1 MGNHH
6 TTTKEN
12 TPNLIAIDIA
22 KDSLQVRSARRTFR
36 LENTPRGFK
45 TLLKEFPDK
54 DSVLVVFEATGGY
67 ERPLAEFLHARKIAL
82 SIVNPRL
89 LRAFAKSEGIKAKTD
104 PIDAE
109 MIYRFAREKNLRPT
123 PSPTAQQR
131 KLADLL
137 DRRTQLGEFLAREK
151 NRLQKVPNKE
161 VAASLRRC
169 TKALEK
175 EIVLLEQQLRQ
186 LVEDTPELKTPCQT
200 ITSVKGVGE
209 ITAWTIVAQLGEISQ
224 LSRNQLVALAGLAP
238 FNDDSGKHSG
248 KRFIH
253 GGRAKVRRVLFMAA
267 RTAAQCNPVV
277 RPYVEALIARGKP
290 YKCALTA
297 AMRKILIHIQSLLKK
312 NQLLPC

>member
-1 MGNHH
+1 MGHHH

-12 TPNLIAIDIA
+12 TPKLIAIDIA
-22 KDSLQVRSARRTFR
+22 KDSLQVRSARRSVR
-36 LENTPRGFK
+36 LENSPRGFK
-45 TLLKEFPDK
+45 ALLKEFPDK
-54 DSVLVVFEATGGY
+54 ANILVVFEATGGY
-67 ERPLAEFLHARKIAL
+67 ERSLAEFLHARKIAY

-89 LRAFAKSEGIKAKTD
+89 LRAFAKSEGIKAKSD

-109 MIYRFAREKNLRPT
+109 MIYRFASQKNLRPT
-123 PSPTAQQR
+123 PPPSVQQR

-175 EIVLLEQQLRQ
+175 EIALIEKELRT
-186 LVEDTPELKTPCQT
+186 LIEDNPELKTPCQT

-209 ITAWTIVAQLGEISQ
+209 ITAWTILAQLREISQ

-267 RTAAQCNPVV
+267 RTAAQFNPVI
-277 RPYVEALIARGKP
+277 RPYVQGLIARGKP

-312 NQLLPC
+312 SRLSPC